1 MARRAPSSDL
11 TRADQL
17 QPGDEWLEH
26 SRWVTM
32 IERCPAALPNQVR
45 LRVRRSDGV
54 GQTLD
59 LFATDRR
66 LLLQPHKGQ
75 QPR

>member
-1 MARRAPSSDL
+1 MARRTLSPDL

-17 QPGDEWLEH
+17 QPGDEWREH
-26 SRWVTM
+26 RKWVTM
-32 IERCPAALPNQVR
+32 TKRCPAPLLPNQVR
-45 LRVRRSDGV
+45 LRVRRSDGLE
-54 GQTLD
+54 QTLD

-66 LLLQPHKGQ
+66 LHPHKGR